1 MLEARHLSCERG
13 GRILFRGLS
22 FSLQA
27 GQSLEIR
34 GRNGSGKSRLLR
46 ILAGITSDWSGQ
58 LDRAERALY
67 LGHENG
73 LHPKLT
79 VLENLDWL
87 ASLHGAERSAIQD
100 GLTAFEVTPL
110 AHRPCETLSVGQQR
124 RAALARLVFDDA
136 KLWILDEPTNSLDA
150 TSEARFHALL
160 AAHIEVGGSAVI
172 ATHAG
177 ASEQARGWP
186 CSHVLELGG
195 EQ

>member
-13 GRILFRGLS
+13 GRVLFRGLS
-22 FSLQA
+22 FSVQA
-27 GQSLEIR
+27 GQLLEIR

-58 LDRAERALY
+58 LDRFERTLY

-79 VLENLDWL
+79 VLENLGWL
-87 ASLHGAERSAIQD
+87 ASLHGAERPAIHD
-100 GLTAFEVTPL
+100 SLKAFEVASL

-124 RAALARLVFDDA
+124 RTALARLVFDDA
-136 KLWILDEPTNSLDA
+136 RLWILDEPSNSLDA
-150 TSEARFHALL
+150 TSEARFRALL
-160 AAHIEVGGSAVI
+160 AAHMEAGGGAVI

-177 ASEQARGWP
+177 ASEQAGDWP
-186 CSHVLELGG
+186 SSHILELGG